1 MEGDRGEG
9 GEGYH
14 PHPALSRQGRGKAS
28 DMEKAKLLIAEDE
41 KTQRDLLEGF
51 LKKEGFSVE
60 AVANGREALR
70 MLESNFFDL
79 ALIDYK
85 MPELDGLQTLREIR
99 KLYPDFPVVMMT
111 AYGTVE
117 TAVASMKEGALDY
130 LTKPIDLDELLLM
143 LEKVIERSTLIREN
157 KELRIQ
163 LQDRYRFA
171 NIVYGSSVMEEV
183 MGLVARVAP
192 SQATVLI
199 RGESGTGKELIADA
213 IHYASPRSQNPLVK
227 VSCAAIPETLL
238 ESELFGHEKGAFTGA
253 TQRRIGRFEEANG
266 GSIFLDEIGDLSPST
281 QVKLLRVLQE
291 KEFQRLGSNLNL
303 KTDVRVIAA
312 THRNLE
318 EAIQKEVFRQ
328 DLYYRLN
335 VISISLPPLRE
346 RREDIS
352 LLIDHFLK
360 KYSEVNQKSI
370 SDISKEA
377 RALLL
382 RYPYP
387 GNVREMENLME
398 RAVILCRGEMIT
410 TQDLPFHLREEKSET
425 LWESSEKQKSLP
437 ESLEEIERDSILRAL
452 HQHQGVQT
460 KAAESLGISERVLRY
475 KMKKYGIRQ

>member
-1 MEGDRGEG
+1 VEGDRGEG